1 MGPVTCDVQ
10 YSGRVGAL
18 CCAAAVATG
27 AVLFAMPLEVPWRVG
42 ALAWVALVCC
52 RALRSLA
59 RVGALVLEPDGTL
72 HVRLDGAWRRGRVRD
87 GSVVLPWL
95 AVIRWRPD
103 GARLDRALLLTAGM
117 LPAESFRALRVRLR
131 WAKP

>member
-1 MGPVTCDVQ
+1 VGTVTCDVQ

-27 AVLFAMPLEVPWRVG
+27 AVVFAMPLGIPWRVA
-42 ALAWVALVCC
+42 ALAWIAAACC
-52 RALRSLA
+52 LALRSLA
-59 RVGALVLEPDGTL
+59 RVSALTLDADGAM

-95 AVIRWRPD
+95 TVVRWRPD
-103 GARLDRALLLTAGM
+103 GAWFDRAVLLVPPMVPSDA
-117 LPAESFRALRVRLR
+117 FRTLRVLLR